1 MLVRVDKF
9 VFLADFIIMD
19 FSVDEDTLILL
30 GRPFLATGK
39 ILIDVENQEITM
51 GVNGQLFVFNV
62 LNALK

>member
-1 MLVRVDKF
+1 MRVAKF

-19 FSVDEDTLILL
+19 FSADEDTLILL

-39 ILIDVENQEITM
+39 TLIDVENQEITM